1 MTSPIRVV
9 PLDESFAI
17 TGIADYDVEIHVRYR
32 TPDDA
37 TETHNYFASIDGMP
51 GYEARGATERGA
63 AEAICG
69 RLIADLTKPPESPG
83 DPSGA
88 VALLASLADRE
99 RAQHAER
106 GLLFGGLESTDSIA
120 REEAYRAATH
130 IIRAAK
136 VLAEQ
141 PRLGFG
147 ESRPPHQ
154 LSDAE
159 ARASLVASLCKRLP
173 YMAPEV
179 KATYPADVLAE
190 AEAIV
195 AAEAARRL

>member
-17 TGIADYDVEIHVRYR
+17 TGLADYDVEIHVRYH

-88 VALLASLADRE
+88 AALLASLAERE
-99 RAQHAER
+99 RAQHAEK
-106 GLLFGGLESTDSIA
+106 GLRFGTLDSAASIA

-130 IIRAAK
+130 IIRAAA

-141 PRLGFG
+141 
-147 ESRPPHQ
+147 
-154 LSDAE
+154 
-159 ARASLVASLCKRLP
+159 
-173 YMAPEV
+173 
-179 KATYPADVLAE
+179 
-190 AEAIV
+190 
-195 AAEAARRL
+195 AAE

>member
-17 TGIADYDVEIHVRYR
+17 SGIADYDVEVHVHYR

-69 RLIADLTKPPESPG
+69 RLIADLTKGPVTFGDDVGVEALLKHLADSERARHAEKGYKYGGPES
-83 DPSGA
+83 
-88 VALLASLADRE
+88 V
-99 RAQHAER
+99 
-106 GLLFGGLESTDSIA
+106 DSIA

-141 PRLGFG
+141 PRLGLG
-147 ESRPPHQ
+147 ESHPPHQ

-190 AEAIV
+190 AEAL
-195 AAEAARRL
+195 AAAGLP

>member
-63 AEAICG
+63 AEAMCG
-69 RLIADLTKPPESPG
+69 RLIADLTKPPSEPG
-83 DPSGA
+83 GPSGA
-88 VALLASLADRE
+88 VALLAELAGRE
-99 RAQHAER
+99 GARHAEQ
-106 GLLFGGLESTDSIA
+106 GLRFGSVESAESIA
-120 REEAYRAATH
+120 REEAYRAATQ
-130 IIRAAK
+130 IIRAAA

-141 PRLGFG
+141 
-147 ESRPPHQ
+147 
-154 LSDAE
+154 
-159 ARASLVASLCKRLP
+159 
-173 YMAPEV
+173 
-179 KATYPADVLAE
+179 
-190 AEAIV
+190 
-195 AAEAARRL
+195 AAE

>member
-51 GYEARGATERGA
+51 GYEARGATELGA
-63 AEAICG
+63 AEAMCG
-69 RLIADLTKPPESPG
+69 RLIADLTKPPEFPG
-83 DPSGA
+83 DPSAA
-88 VALLASLADRE
+88 VMLLASLAGRE
-99 RAQHAER
+99 RARHAEK
-106 GLLFGGLESTDSIA
+106 GYKYGSPESVDSIA

-130 IIRAAK
+130 IIRAAA

-141 PRLGFG
+141 APPGFG
-147 ESRPPHQ
+147 ESQPPHQ
-154 LSDAE
+154 LPDAE
-159 ARASLVASLCKRLP
+159 ARAALVASLCKRLP
-173 YMAPEV
+173 YMAPEL

-190 AEAIV
+190 AEAL
-195 AAEAARRL
+195 AATERP